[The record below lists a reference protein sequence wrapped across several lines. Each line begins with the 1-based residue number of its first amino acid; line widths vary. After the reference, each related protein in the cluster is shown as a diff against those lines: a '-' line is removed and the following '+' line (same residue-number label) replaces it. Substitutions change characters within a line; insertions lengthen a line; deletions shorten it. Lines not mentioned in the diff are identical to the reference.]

1 MTAVTYTP
9 DAAARIAR
17 GLEALTEWSA
27 ALRWSDVPEP
37 IRRRAAVVLADDLA
51 AIVAA
56 RDEPEM
62 SALTDGLAR

>member
-1 MTAVTYTP
+1 MTAVTDTP

-37 IRRRAAVVLADDLA
+37 IRRRAAVVGVRL
-51 AIVAA
+51 IQ
-56 RDEPEM
+56 
-62 SALTDGLAR
+62 ALQGMVGQRVEHCLSGAL